1 MILTPFSTILPTY
14 SWLKYANFLKTET
27 NLQFKSPSH
36 QIYPN
41 VLRILYLFY
50 SLPQNYHHLHHT
62 LFFILLPLITFLH
75 ASLKHIST
83 LINSFLK
90 NRIAIEAWK
99 EQLRVILIHSQ
110 TPHTKTLQTTVQ
122 EYCTIDLITNS
133 KMNNYHCQ
141 ATPPHL

>member
-1 MILTPFSTILPTY
+1 MLISLKLKQICSLNLLHTKYIQMSSEFFTFSTASHKITTFIILVLHPP
-14 SWLKYANFLKTET
+14 
-27 NLQFKSPSH
+27 SP
-36 QIYPN
+36 
-41 VLRILYLFY
+41 
-50 SLPQNYHHLHHT
+50 
-62 LFFILLPLITFLH
+62 ITFLH